1 MKKIIILLFVAFS
14 FISLQAQLL
23 PPAKSNAATT
33 LIRNGSVIYK
43 MTVEGEDPQ
52 AKLLNN
58 SVFELAFNGFD
69 TKLNALVMGGLF
81 GGNIIMDA
89 SKNQGLA
96 LMTIMGQKKA
106 VKMNPDDIKK
116 AQNQTASFDMSRVQA
131 LPGTVKIAG
140 QTCKKVLIK
149 DPKNPDVQT
158 IVFLC
163 ENIKPESAGM
173 IDNMMKNFKGFPM
186 GMEVKSKKSKISL
199 MATEISTK
207 IPKKSDFK
215 QEIPVDYQI
224 TTLDKIQE
232 EMGMKSDK

>member
-23 PPAKSNAATT
+23 PPAKSNTATT

>member
-81 GGNIIMDA
+81 GGNIILDA

>member
-1 MKKIIILLFVAFS
+1 MKKLSLLFLAVFS
-14 FISLQAQLL
+14 IINLYAQLL
-23 PPAKSNAATT
+23 PPAKSSAGPS

-58 SVFELAFNGFD
+58 SIFELAFNGFD

-106 VKMNPDDIKK
+106 VKMNPEDIKK
-116 AQNQTASFDMSRVQA
+116 AQNQTATFDMSRVQA

-215 QEIPVDYQI
+215 QEIPVEYEI

-232 EMGMKSDK
+232 DMGMKPDK

>member
-106 VKMNPDDIKK
+106 FKMNPDDIKK